1 MSTYTSI
8 QFNGMETLFL
18 FELINIPEAEQLR
31 TELVESIDQAEQS
44 SERVAQILKD
54 LAQDRVVEIND
65 QQVAIEPQIHRLLM
79 ACKLS
84 SAITRLE
91 LNTTDQGRSVTYGF
105 LSSDQLVEWVWKP
118 EDHQS
123 IFTPF
128 SSMGEMFQV
137 LGNRLEID
145 DSSEETTPEL
155 EQGSAYT
162 SIGHDTLR
170 RLFELDI
177 QASGS
182 GEGNRSTE
190 ATQATEAT
198 ERIQV
203 ILQADQH
210 LKQTWVQ
217 PLSRSLAALE
227 QRGKFEVY
235 TRGTDDRSQWIY
247 FIGSER
253 GNWIFLEVENEDLF
267 TVFKVTE
274 EELVQSLF
282 LLTTRSMSVLPEV
295 R

>member
-31 TELVESIDQAEQS
+31 AELVESIDQAEQS
-44 SERVAQILKD
+44 SERVAKMLRG

-105 LSSDQLVEWVWKP
+105 LSSNQLVEWVWKP
-118 EDHQS
+118 EDNQS

-145 DSSEETTPEL
+145 DSPEGATLDL
-155 EQGSAYT
+155 EQGGAHT
-162 SIGHDTLR
+162 SIGQDTLR
-170 RLFELDI
+170 RLFELEI
-177 QASGS
+177 RASR
-182 GEGNRSTE
+182 EGNRSTE
-190 ATQATEAT
+190 ATQATEET
-198 ERIQV
+198 ERIQA
-203 ILQADQH
+203 ILQADEH
-210 LKQTWVQ
+210 LNQTWVQ

-247 FIGSER
+247 FIGSES
-253 GNWIFLEVENEDLF
+253 GNWIFLEVESEDLF
-267 TVFKVTE
+267 AVFKVTE

-282 LLTTRSMSVLPEV
+282 LLTTRSISVLPEV

>member
-31 TELVESIDQAEQS
+31 AELVESIDQAEKS
-44 SERVAQILKD
+44 GERVTQILKS
-54 LAQDRVVEIND
+54 LAQDRVIEIND

-105 LSSDQLVEWVWKP
+105 LSSNQLVEWVWKP
-118 EDHQS
+118 EDNQS

-145 DSSEETTPEL
+145 DSSEGTTPEL
-155 EQGSAYT
+155 EQGGTHT
-162 SIGHDTLR
+162 SIGHDSLR
-170 RLFELDI
+170 RLFELEI
-177 QASGS
+177 RASR
-182 GEGNRSTE
+182 EGNRSTE
-190 ATQATEAT
+190 ATQATEET

-203 ILQADQH
+203 ILQADEH
-210 LKQTWVQ
+210 LNQTWVQ
-217 PLSRSLAALE
+217 PLSRSLAALK

-247 FIGSER
+247 FIGSES

-267 TVFKVTE
+267 TAFKVTE

-282 LLTTRSMSVLPEV
+282 LLTTRSISVLPEV

>member
-31 TELVESIDQAEQS
+31 AELVESIDQAEQS
-44 SERVAQILKD
+44 SERVAKMLRG

-105 LSSDQLVEWVWKP
+105 LSSNQLVEWVWKP
-118 EDHQS
+118 EDNQS

-145 DSSEETTPEL
+145 DSPEGTTLDL
-155 EQGSAYT
+155 EQGGAHT
-162 SIGHDTLR
+162 SIGQDTLR
-170 RLFELDI
+170 RLFELEI
-177 QASGS
+177 RASR
-182 GEGNRSTE
+182 EGNRSTE
-190 ATQATEAT
+190 ATQATEET
-198 ERIQV
+198 ERIQA
-203 ILQADQH
+203 ILQADEH
-210 LKQTWVQ
+210 LNQTWVQ

-247 FIGSER
+247 FIGSES
-253 GNWIFLEVENEDLF
+253 GNWIFLEVESEDLF
-267 TVFKVTE
+267 AVFKVTE

-282 LLTTRSMSVLPEV
+282 LLTTRSISVLPEV